1 VEVKLMPKI
10 LEYIRQDID
19 KLAEKTGEE
28 AKKINTKIKND
39 LASAAKSAKSINLK
53 NDLQKLAKKGDE
65 LVDKTG
71 SSAGKL
77 AYEMKADLNSITER
91 IDLVERLE
99 KLGVDFDKLADKS
112 TTEATKELGRIKD
125 ELQVIY
131 NAEKSIDRKKEIKN
145 IIAKIDR
152 LVELTGDAAKKLAN
166 EIKADIKKLVD
177 KI

>member
-1 VEVKLMPKI
+1 MSKI

-39 LASAAKSAKSINLK
+39 LDSVAKSTKSINLK

-77 AYEMKADLNSITER
+77 ASEMKADLNSIKER
-91 IDLVERLE
+91 IDLTERFE
-99 KLGVDFDKLADKS
+99 KLGVDLD
-112 TTEATKELGRIKD
+112 
-125 ELQVIY
+125 
-131 NAEKSIDRKKEIKN
+131 N
-145 IIAKIDR
+145 
-152 LVELTGDAAKKLAN
+152 
-166 EIKADIKKLVD
+166 LVD
-177 KI
+177 KSGTEVNKLLGKTDTIEVNIISPTQVSPGAVMRIRVSIQYSGNYSYYN